1 MELRNRLTQ
10 LHEWLWAAPA
20 SAEPGWQRASRV
32 WLRIF
37 FIFGRE
43 FERDRLSLRASALTF
58 TVLLS
63 LVPTIALGTAVLK
76 GLGGGDQAW
85 QAAYTLIDQMEA
97 SAEPSPLATESDN
110 DAITLEQA
118 SRHAT
123 RKAEEWRTLSA
134 HLRRAVDQ
142 IFAYV
147 DRTNFAALGTFGMIT
162 LLLAA
167 FSVFSTIEQAMN
179 AIWHVAASR
188 PWGRRLMDYLA
199 LMIVLPASINL
210 TLAASTALQS
220 KTLRHHLETWLPLS
234 GLTLFLFNL
243 LPLLLLV
250 FTFALLYRFL
260 PNARVKTSSALA
272 GGAFGGLLWLIV
284 QTIYLKLQIGVAGY
298 NAIYGSFATVPLFL
312 LWLQLCWIIFLSGAE
327 MAFAVQVWPSWRP
340 DRHQPPP
347 IARLALAFAIL
358 DLAYQDLVGRQVT
371 RLSDLASRLGEPEAV
386 VLEVVG
392 KLAQAGML
400 RRVAEAG
407 RHYVLSV
414 AAEKLDPVE
423 VVELILGTEVPPMR
437 GSSLAI
443 EALQAARLAVQHKK
457 IIPNA

>member
-10 LHEWLWAAPA
+10 LSEWLWAAPA
-20 SAEPGWQRASRV
+20 SAEPWWQRASRV

-43 FERDRLSLRASALTF
+43 FERDRLRLRASALTF

-97 SAEPSPLATESDN
+97 SAESSVFGDRDET
-110 DAITLEQA
+110 A
-118 SRHAT
+118 SAAQ
-123 RKAEEWRTLSA
+123 KAAKEEERRTLSA

-392 KLAQAGML
+392 KLVQAGML

-443 EALQAARLAVQHKK
+443 EALQAARLAVRQRK

>member
-10 LHEWLWAAPA
+10 LSEWLWAAPA
-20 SAEPGWQRASRV
+20 SAEPWWQRASRG

-97 SAEPSPLATESDN
+97 SAESSVFGDRDET
-110 DAITLEQA
+110 A
-118 SRHAT
+118 SAAQ
-123 RKAEEWRTLSA
+123 KAAKEEERRTLSA

-392 KLAQAGML
+392 KLVQAGML

-443 EALQAARLAVQHKK
+443 EALQAARLAVRQRK